1 MDVLVHDETGAGPAH
16 LAGVHEDAKAHRLG
30 GGAKVGVGEHEVSAL
45 ATEFEG
51 DGRQALAGL
60 GHHGLAGG
68 DATGQDDAVHTGVA
82 G

>member
-1 MDVLVHDETGAGPAH
+1 M
-16 LAGVHEDAKAHRLG
+16 
-30 GGAKVGVGEHEVSAL
+30 SAL

-82 G
+82 GQRIADEAARAGDDLKHARGQPGLGLVDGLGPRKERERRP